1 MTSAIVVLALVAA
14 LVALSIIRPSG
25 PSWRRNPEERDW
37 ERQLAELRALPE
49 YRPGM
54 PLR

>member
-1 MTSAIVVLALVAA
+1 MTTAIVVLALVAA
-14 LVALSIIRPSG
+14 LVALSIIRPSR
-25 PSWRRNPEERDW
+25 PLLRRDPDNRDW

-54 PLR
+54 RLG

>member
-1 MTSAIVVLALVAA
+1 MTTAIIVLALVGA
-14 LVALSIIRPSG
+14 LLALSIVRPSCAL
-25 PSWRRNPEERDW
+25 RRRDPEDRDW

-54 PLR
+54 RLR